1 MYVETPRISSNYN
14 PISIFPFILLF
25 TTSLLLQV
33 SRVLPRISL
42 SPLLLIS
49 SSSLLPRPFDK
60 SLPRSSFPQT
70 IHHIWR
76 SLHLPLLHTPSTH
89 SFFHLIIIPSLRS
102 LLLELARSI
111 YPPVILRSF
120 QSTPPPFSS
129 RFPVRPLA
137 KPLSTELLHPLC
149 VILTPLPA
157 SFLPVYAPFLFISAD
172 ACVSTD
178 TSLSPSISPTSLH
191 VSVHKDGTC
200 LPWKRATR
208 EGVEEVRRGEC
219 LGIKLTVLTR
229 RGCVYEPPKLV
240 FALAMCHQSM
250 WICEE

>member
-1 MYVETPRISSNYN
+1 MRKARVETPRISSNYN
-14 PISIFPFILLF
+14 PISISPSILLF

-102 LLLELARSI
+102 LLLERARAI
-111 YPPVILRSF
+111 YLPPCH
-120 QSTPPPFSS
+120 STLFS
-129 RFPVRPLA
+129 
-137 KPLSTELLHPLC
+137 KY
-149 VILTPLPA
+149 TP
-157 SFLPVYAPFLFISAD
+157 SFLVPFP
-172 ACVSTD
+172 CP
-178 TSLSPSISPTSLH
+178 SP
-191 VSVHKDGTC
+191 
-200 LPWKRATR
+200 R
-208 EGVEEVRRGEC
+208 
-219 LGIKLTVLTR
+219 
-229 RGCVYEPPKLV
+229 
-240 FALAMCHQSM
+240 
-250 WICEE
+250 